1 MKKQI
6 IKLKIQDST
15 LRDGNHAVRHQ
26 LSKENIK
33 QYCQVIDKSGVPIVE
48 VGHGNGLGGSS
59 LQVGFSRVSDMEA
72 IKTARDNLS
81 NSKLAIL
88 MIPGFATIKHNLEQA
103 INMGVDVVRVGCHCT
118 EADITKR
125 HIEYAAKKNVDV
137 VGSLM
142 MSHSVSKDI
151 LLEEAKKMQDYGATG
166 VSLYDSAGAYIPVEV
181 VDKVGYLVT
190 KLDIEVGFHAHNN
203 LGMAISNSVA
213 AIEAGA
219 SIVDGCIA
227 GFGAGS
233 GNAQLEALVAV
244 LSKMKVQTGI
254 DLYGVLDCADLALS
268 TFIEEV
274 PYVRT
279 TGIVSGLAGVF
290 SGFSKQVER
299 VSKQYDVD
307 PRDIYF
313 KLGERNVVAGQE
325 DLIIEVA
332 YELKESN
339 VKRKSLT

>member
-1 MKKQI
+1 MKKYI
-6 IKLKIQDST
+6 TKVKIQDST

-26 LSKENIK
+26 LSIENIE
-33 QYCQVIDKSGVPIVE
+33 QYCQAADNAGIPIIE

-59 LQVGFSRVSDMEA
+59 LQVGFSRVSDIDT

-81 NSKLAIL
+81 NSKLAVL
-88 MIPGFATIKHNLEQA
+88 MIPGFATIKRDLEQA
-103 INMGVDVVRVGCHCT
+103 ISMGVDVVRVGCHCT

-125 HIEYAAKKNVDV
+125 HIEYATKRGVEV

-142 MSHSVSKDI
+142 MSHSVTKEV
-151 LLEEAKKMQDYGATG
+151 LLEEAKKIQDYGATG
-166 VSLYDSAGAYIPVEV
+166 VSLYDSAGAYLPFEV
-181 VDKVGYLVT
+181 VEKIRHLV
-190 KLDIEVGFHAHNN
+190 KNLDIEIGFHAHNN
-203 LGMAISNSVA
+203 LGMAVANSVA
-213 AIEAGA
+213 AVESGA

-244 LSKMKVQTGI
+244 LSKMKIQTGI

-268 TFIEEV
+268 TFIEEAPFV
-274 PYVRT
+274 KT

-290 SGFSKQVER
+290 SGFVKHVER
-299 VSKQYDVD
+299 ISRQYDVD
-307 PRDIYF
+307 PRDVF
-313 KLGERNVVAGQE
+313 FELGERNVVAGQE

-332 YELKESN
+332 ANLKGN
-339 VKRKSLT
+339 NDKRKLST